1 MYKEE
6 VSRDMGEDTRTV
18 FEVLQ
23 SLNVGEAAA
32 LSQVSLGVRVC
43 DRQW

>member
-18 FEVLQ
+18 FELMQ
-23 SLNVGEAAA
+23 SLNVREAAA
-32 LSQVSLGVRVC
+32 LF
-43 DRQW
+43 